1 MASAEPALLHVEV
14 ACSPATGQ
22 VVCRQLVLES
32 GATVREAIARS
43 GLTAPAEADDSSPL
57 KVGVWGQLRPM
68 DHVLRDGDRVEI
80 YRGLLID
87 PMDARRVRH
96 RSQKTAKR

>member
-1 MASAEPALLHVEV
+1 MASAESAPLHVEV

-43 GLTAPAEADDSSPL
+43 GLATPAEADDANPL
-57 KVGVWGQLRPM
+57 KVGVWGQLRPF

-87 PMDARRVRH
+87 PMDARRARH
-96 RSQKTAKR
+96 RSQRTPKR